1 MTQLPQIKI
10 KGSLAER
17 TYDTLRNAI
26 TNLEL
31 LPGEPLTEESISEQL
46 GVSRTPIRSA
56 LNRLQREGLVDVL
69 PGKGSVVAE
78 LTQQEVVDL
87 FHLRVALERLAIQLA
102 VDQCQEENVRE
113 LREILKKQLLACTS
127 DLKDP
132 RRFMLTDLEFH
143 SYLAKITRNKYLQRQ
158 LEPVLNG
165 CSRYTFAFSSN
176 VLERSLEVYQTHIRL
191 VDLLKQKDLKRLQD
205 EMELHIREIES
216 NILEALEKKRRR
228 EPAQYETFLHR
239 EA

>member
-17 TYDTLRNAI
+17 TYDTLRKAI

-56 LNRLQREGLVDVL
+56 LNRLQREGLVDAL

-78 LTQQEVVDL
+78 LTQQEVIDL

-102 VDQCQEENVRE
+102 VEQCKEENIRE
-113 LREILKKQLLACTS
+113 LWDILKRQLLACSS

-143 SYLAKITRNKYLQRQ
+143 SCIAHITRNKYLQRQ
-158 LEPVLNG
+158 LEPILNG

-176 VLERSLEVYQTHIRL
+176 VLERSVEVYHTHIRL
-191 VDLLKQKDLKRLQD
+191 VELLEQKDLKHLQD
-205 EMELHIREIES
+205 EMEIHIREIES
-216 NILEALEKKRRR
+216 NILEALEKKGKA
-228 EPAQYETFLHR
+228 E
-239 EA
+239 

>member
-31 LPGEPLTEESISEQL
+31 LPGEPLTEEGISEQL

-78 LTQQEVVDL
+78 LKQQEVIDL
-87 FHLRVALERLAIQLA
+87 FHLRVALERLAIELA
-102 VDQCQEENVRE
+102 VEKCHEDNIRI
-113 LREILKKQLLACTS
+113 LGEILKRQLMACTS

-143 SYLAKITRNKYLQRQ
+143 SYIAQITQNKYLQRQ
-158 LEPVLNG
+158 LEPILNS

-176 VLERSLEVYQTHIRL
+176 VLERSLEVYHTHIHL
-191 VDLLKQKDLKRLQD
+191 IQLLEKKDLKHLQE
-205 EMELHIREIES
+205 EMAIHIREIES
-216 NILEALEKKRRR
+216 NILEALEKKRRS
-228 EPAQYETFLHR
+228 ESSVI
-239 EA
+239 